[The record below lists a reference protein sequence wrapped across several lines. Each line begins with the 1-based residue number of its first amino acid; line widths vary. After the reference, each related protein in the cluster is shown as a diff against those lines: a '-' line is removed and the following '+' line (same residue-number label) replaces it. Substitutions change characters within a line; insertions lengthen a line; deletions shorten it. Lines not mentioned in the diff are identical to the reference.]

1 MVDYTVTNSVL
12 AFGDVRVRVH
22 RFRRNFVD
30 ENDPTF
36 VLVHGIG
43 VNSKYFLDLA
53 HDLVAYG
60 DVVSM
65 DLPGF
70 GHTPRP
76 DHPLSI
82 AGFAAVVHWV
92 MRYEEVKNPVV
103 LGHSMGAQVVTE
115 LAARDPQL
123 VDRIMLIG
131 PPVNAAE
138 RTALQVGFRFMQSS
152 VYEPWDVAAFALTAY
167 LKSGL
172 VWFMETLP
180 AMLTYPIELRLEDA
194 GARTV
199 LMSGEHDH
207 VAPRHWLRDLSL
219 AARQRTGRQARIM
232 EVEGGA
238 HSVIVHHSEEVARA
252 LIDLAKE
259 PRPRIKNLPAQPL
272 LNEATGVE
280 SANQSV
286 FESLAEHTVRGPSV
300 AKRVGV
306 TTIDY
311 ARSARMKVRHVL
323 ERAALIDGPVPEDYR
338 QPGAPV
344 ALGIPGVLESWR
356 FLETWAQAL
365 YDDGWD
371 VHLLPQMRSMNG
383 PLHMLSRRLDAYLEE
398 HELTNVYLFSHS
410 KGSLVGKMSMVGA
423 HAERIAGLVALGA
436 PWAGSSVASIA
447 PTIMGVD
454 NLRPS
459 DPIVR
464 HQFMDQ
470 RVNNRIVTIQA
481 QWDQHVPAG
490 SWLPG
495 AHLVTI
501 GAWGHNWLLES
512 PVATRALVD
521 WMGRLRDGNLESV

>member
-1 MVDYTVTNSVL
+1 MADYTVTNSVL
-12 AFGDVRVRVH
+12 AFDDVRVRVH
-22 RFRRNFVD
+22 RFRRDFVD
-30 ENDPTF
+30 EGGPTF

-53 HDLVAYG
+53 HNLVAYG

-70 GHTPRP
+70 GSTTRP

-115 LAARDPQL
+115 LAARDPKW

-138 RTALQVGFRFMQSS
+138 RTAIQVGFRFLQSS
-152 VYEPWDVAAFALTAY
+152 VYEPLDVAAFAMTAY

-180 AMLTYPIELRLEDA
+180 AMLTYPIGMRLEDA

-207 VAPRHWLRDLSL
+207 VAPRHWLHDLSL
-219 AARQRTGRQARIM
+219 AARKRTGVEARII

-238 HSVIVHHSEEVARA
+238 HSVIVHHSEEVASA
-252 LIDLAKE
+252 LIDLANQ
-259 PRPRIKNLPAQPL
+259 PRPQVERRQSEPL
-272 LNEATGVE
+272 VSEATGVE
-280 SANQSV
+280 AADQSV
-286 FESLAEHTVRGPSV
+286 FEALAEHTVHGPSA
-300 AKRVGV
+300 AKRLGV
-306 TTIDY
+306 IVMDY
-311 ARSARMKVRHVL
+311 ARSARMKAHHTL
-323 ERAALIDGPVPEDYR
+323 ERTGLIDGPSPDDFR
-338 QPGAPV
+338 RPGAPIAIGV
-344 ALGIPGVLESWR
+344 PGVLESWR
-356 FLETWAQAL
+356 FLQTWAQAL

-371 VHLLPQMRSMNG
+371 VHLLPQLRGMNG
-383 PLHMLSRRLDAYLEE
+383 PLQMLSRRLDAYVEE
-398 HELTNVYLFSHS
+398 HDLDNVYIFSHS
-410 KGSLVGKMSMVGA
+410 KGSLVAKMSMVGPNA
-423 HAERIAGLVALGA
+423 HRICGLVALGA
-436 PWAGSSVASIA
+436 PWAGSRVASIA

-464 HQFMDQ
+464 QQFMDS
-470 RVNNRIVTIQA
+470 RVNNRIVTLQA

-495 AHLVTI
+495 AHVETVDS
-501 GAWGHNWLLES
+501 WGHNWLLES
-512 PVATRALVD
+512 PAATDALVQ
-521 WMGRLRDGNLESV
+521 WMSRLREGNV